1 MTGHFN
7 TEAIVLSSMDYGES
21 DKIVTLY
28 TLEFGKIK
36 GIAKGA
42 KRSRKRFVNNLEP
55 FSYIR
60 LLFFQKQGRD
70 LVMLEQADIIR
81 RFDSILMEIYRI
93 AFGSYCLE
101 LLNEMTPEG
110 QTNQKAFDLLLRS
123 LSILDKGVNIRN
135 IVVSFEMKLL
145 SILGYHPHLEGCVV
159 CKKPGVGAYGHT
171 PLQETKIFFSS
182 VRSGILCFDCRAM
195 ESSLISVSPG
205 TIKFLMLAAKTDVE
219 KADRMAMPYWAAE
232 ECKEIMDDFLRHQ
245 LGKELKSKR
254 FLKKIGVMDYKR

>member
-21 DKIVTLY
+21 DKIVTFY

-60 LLFFQKQGRD
+60 LLFFQKHGRD

-81 RFDSILMEIYRI
+81 RFDSLLMEIYRI

-110 QTNQKAFDLLLRS
+110 QKNQKAFELLLKS
-123 LSILDKGVNIRN
+123 LIILDKGVNIRN

-145 SILGYHPHLEGCVV
+145 TILGYYPHLEACVV
-159 CKKPGVGAYGHT
+159 CKKPSARAGSA
-171 PLQETKIFFSS
+171 ETKIFFSS
-182 VRSGILCFDCRAM
+182 VRSGILCLDCRDV
-195 ESSLISVSPG
+195 ESSLIPVFPG
-205 TIKFLMLAAKTDVE
+205 TIKFLMLAAKTDVD
-219 KADRMAMPYWAAE
+219 KAERMIMPDWAAE

-254 FLKKIGVMDYKR
+254 FLKKIEIMDYKR

>member
-110 QTNQKAFDLLLRS
+110 QKNQKAFDLLLRS
-123 LSILDKGVNIRN
+123 LSILDKGGNIRN

-145 SILGYHPHLEGCVV
+145 SILGYYPHLDGCVV
-159 CKKPGVGAYGHT
+159 CKKPAIRTGSV
-171 PLQETKIFFSS
+171 ETKIFFSS
-182 VRSGILCFDCRAM
+182 VRSGILCLDCRAI
-195 ESSLISVSPG
+195 EGSLISVSPG

-254 FLKKIGVMDYKR
+254 FLKKIQIMDYKR

>member
-1 MTGHFN
+1 MTGHFT

-70 LVMLEQADIIR
+70 LVMIEQADIIR
-81 RFDSILMEIYRI
+81 RFDSLLLEIDRI
-93 AFGSYCLE
+93 AFGSYCIE

-110 QTNQKAFDLLLRS
+110 QKNKKAFELLLIS
-123 LSILDKGVNIRN
+123 LIMLDKGANIRT
-135 IVVSFEMKLL
+135 IVVLFEMKLL
-145 SILGYHPHLEGCVV
+145 SILGYHPHLDTCVV
-159 CKKPGVGAYGHT
+159 CKKPATRAGVT
-171 PLQETKIFFSS
+171 ETKIFFSS
-182 VRSGILCFDCRAM
+182 VRSGILCLNCKAM
-195 ESSLISVSPG
+195 ERSLISVSPG
-205 TIKFLMLAAKTDVE
+205 TIKFLMLAAKTDVD
-219 KADRMAMPYWAAE
+219 KSDRITMPGWAAE
-232 ECKEIMDDFLRHQ
+232 ECKKIMDDFLRYQ

-254 FLKKIGVMDYKR
+254 FLEKIQVIDYKR